1 MDEANSYPVQV
12 HIRVRERDQNSQGFV
27 DESVF
32 LTYFQEAR
40 RAYIGALNALEDD
53 FRFRVF
59 DARVLLNQV
68 VTADDELA
76 IRVRCEE
83 LTSKS
88 FRLHYLVWN
97 RISREQVSR
106 GSSILIL
113 LNQYGV
119 DSDLPRTFRER
130 VEALEGRAF
139 PEPS

>member
-1 MDEANSYPVQV
+1 MQAANSYPVQV
-12 HIRVRERDQNSQGFV
+12 HLRVRERDLNRQGIV

-59 DARVLLNQV
+59 DARVLLEQV
-68 VTADDELA
+68 VTHDDELA
-76 IRVRCEE
+76 IRVRCDE
-83 LTSKS
+83 LTAKS
-88 FRLHYLVWN
+88 FRLQYMVWN
-97 RISREQVSR
+97 RISRDQVAR

-113 LNQYGV
+113 LDHYGT
-119 DSDLPRTFRER
+119 DSSLPRVFRER

>member
-1 MDEANSYPVQV
+1 MDSTVTYPVQV
-12 HIRVRERDQNSQGFV
+12 HLRVRERDLGSNRVV

-40 RAYIGALNALEDD
+40 RAYVGALNALEDD
-53 FRFRVF
+53 FRFRVY
-59 DARVLLNQV
+59 DARVRMDRV

-83 LTSKS
+83 LTAKS
-88 FRLHYLVWN
+88 FRLNYLVWN
-97 RISREQVSR
+97 RISRETIAS

-113 LNQYGV
+113 LDEVGT
-119 DSDLPRTFRER
+119 DSSLPRVFRER

>member
-1 MDEANSYPVQV
+1 MHDAASYPVQV
-12 HIRVRERDQNSQGFV
+12 HLRVRERDLSRLGIV

-40 RAYIGALNALEDD
+40 RAYVGALNALEDD

-59 DARVLLNQV
+59 DARVKLMQV
-68 VTADDELA
+68 VTFDDELA
-76 IRVRCEE
+76 IRVRCDE

-88 FRLHYLVWN
+88 FRLHYLVWD
-97 RISREQVSR
+97 RISREPVAE

-113 LNQYGV
+113 LDDDGE
-119 DSDLPRTFRER
+119 DSTLPRIFRER
-130 VEALEGRAF
+130 VEALEGRSF